1 MNQRTT
7 GEKIFNVI
15 NILLLGLLGG
25 GVGLLLA
32 HWGIRAL
39 VRTLLAVAPINVPLL
54 SEIGIETGV
63 LLFTL
68 ALSLG
73 TGVIFGIAPALSAAR
88 TDLHNTLKEGG
99 RSSGTAGRHHLR
111 SVLVVAEVALTLVLL
126 VGAGLLL
133 RSVHQLLQVSPGF
146 QIDNRLTFQI
156 NLPSA
161 TYDRPQEVAFF
172 RELLQ
177 RLRALPGV
185 RAAGASHALPLGF
198 GGGTRSFH
206 VEGYEAPEGESM
218 PLCESRMISPDYI
231 KAMGMPLLK
240 GREFDQRDTETSRP
254 VVLVDQK
261 TVRRF
266 WPDQDPLGRRIQF
279 GDDVWREVVGVVG
292 SVKNGG
298 LDAEGREQ
306 IYAPYTQFP
315 RSTMYLV
322 LHTESAPLSLLGAAR
337 AEVRALDRTVPV
349 SEVKTLEQQLDGSV
363 AIRRLSMTL
372 LLVFALLALVLAA
385 VGIYG
390 VMSYSVSQRTHE
402 IGIRMALG
410 AQPADVLKL
419 VVRQGMVLTLI
430 GVAVG
435 LAASFALTRFLSSLL
450 FGVSATDPVTFAGVA
465 LLLAA
470 VALAASYLP
479 ARRATKV
486 DPLVALRYE

>member
-1 MNQRTT
+1 
-7 GEKIFNVI
+7 
-15 NILLLGLLGG
+15 
-25 GVGLLLA
+25 
-32 HWGIRAL
+32 
-39 VRTLLAVAPINVPLL
+39 
-54 SEIGIETGV
+54 
-63 LLFTL
+63 
-68 ALSLG
+68 
-73 TGVIFGIAPALSAAR
+73 
-88 TDLHNTLKEGG
+88 
-99 RSSGTAGRHHLR
+99 
-111 SVLVVAEVALTLVLL
+111 
-126 VGAGLLL
+126 
-133 RSVHQLLQVSPGF
+133 
-146 QIDNRLTFQI
+146 
-156 NLPSA
+156 
-161 TYDRPQEVAFF
+161 
-172 RELLQ
+172 
-177 RLRALPGV
+177 
-185 RAAGASHALPLGF
+185 
-198 GGGTRSFH
+198 
-206 VEGYEAPEGESM
+206 
-218 PLCESRMISPDYI
+218 
-231 KAMGMPLLK
+231 
-240 GREFDQRDTETSRP
+240 
-254 VVLVDQK
+254 
-261 TVRRF
+261 
-266 WPDQDPLGRRIQF
+266 
-279 GDDVWREVVGVVG
+279 
-292 SVKNGG
+292 
-298 LDAEGREQ
+298 
-306 IYAPYTQFP
+306 
-315 RSTMYLV
+315 MYLV

-486 DPLVALRYE
+486 DPMVALRYE